1 MSGGRPWSL
10 TRRLSVTFALTTSVI
25 VALYGAWSG
34 YLFFDAVRDETRR
47 FLRHEIGELALH
59 VEHTDGSREQIARGA
74 EQTLAVPEH
83 PPIALRIRDRRDHV
97 LFEGGRARLLRAADG
112 PIGDDGLPNAWFFTR
127 RVAGWA
133 RSVDDPPVRIEL
145 IVDTGGAIGAL
156 VEYASAVGLTFL
168 FAVLLSA
175 VAGYYTARRGLAT
188 LRRVV
193 RRTQEI
199 GPFDQET
206 RLPVE
211 GAPRE
216 VREVADALEDLL
228 VRIRS
233 GMAEMRLFT
242 AGLAHELRSPL
253 TNLIGS
259 TEVALLK
266 PRTAEEY
273 HELLREHLDELQE
286 LSEAVDNLVA
296 YCRSSDPDR
305 RELRSERFDFASEA
319 RIRLHSLERR
329 AAAAGVSIEL
339 SSEGATEME
348 GDREDCLRVLK
359 NLVANAIALA
369 PRGTSVRVRLE
380 GGEEDI
386 RLVVEDEG
394 PGVPPDLAERIY
406 EPFVSGRPRAG
417 KRASYGLGLTI
428 CKRIVEEH
436 GGWLWHENLEPR
448 GTRFVATFRR
458 TSRTSGEAVG

>member
-1 MSGGRPWSL
+1 MSEGRPWSL

-47 FLRHEIGELALH
+47 FLRHETGELALH
-59 VEHTDGSREQIARGA
+59 IERTNGSREEIARCA

-83 PPIALRIRDRRDHV
+83 PPIALRIRDQRDRV
-97 LFEGGRARLLRAADG
+97 LFEGGRARLLRTVDR
-112 PIGDDGLPNAWFFTR
+112 PVGDDGLPNAWFFTR
-127 RVAGWA
+127 RVAGWS
-133 RSVDDPPVRIEL
+133 RPVENPPVRIEL
-145 IVDTGGAIGAL
+145 LVDTGEAIGAL
-156 VEYASAVGLTFL
+156 QEYASAVGLTFL
-168 FAVLLSA
+168 FAVILSA
-175 VAGYYTARRGLAT
+175 LAGYYTAWRGLAT

-199 GPFDQET
+199 GPYDEET

-266 PRTAEEY
+266 PRRPEEY

-305 RELRSERFDFASEA
+305 RDLRSERFDFASEA

-329 AAAAGVSIEL
+329 AAAAGLSIDL
-339 SSEGATEME
+339 SSAGVTEME

-369 PRGTSVRVRLE
+369 PQGSTIRVRIRGDDDE
-380 GGEEDI
+380 I
-386 RLVVEDEG
+386 RLVVEDDG

-428 CKRIVEEH
+428 CRRIVEEH
-436 GGWLWHENLEPR
+436 GGRLWHENLEPR
-448 GTRFVATFRR
+448 GTRFVATFKRR
-458 TSRTSGEAVG
+458 SPGAGESDA